1 MCWALNHQNTLEMA
15 QWHISLSMV
24 LIIKRF
30 KTMLK
35 GRKEYLNKNKTREIV
50 HASNAVRLVILLL
63 NVPIMKMIRHKK
75 DMGRRRKRRITGR
88 RRVRRI

>member
-1 MCWALNHQNTLEMA
+1 MA